1 MAALLHAAARVA
13 GRQPAAA
20 ARRPAGRRPLATAVI
35 RRHDSPSH
43 AARPQPL
50 GSLRPVFENQPGPT
64 PGGLAR
70 PARRLATFAERPLGK
85 LVDESLDDDE
95 LKRAFDGLA
104 DGAAGIPTGDFAST
118 LARAYGFGAGPL
130 SYAMRLRMLWTAR
143 GIDENHDG
151 VIEWD
156 EFRRAVRGAEAE
168 ALEDAFFSP
177 DALSFLGI
185 AKFDDAALREG
196 FDAVDEDGDGRLCR
210 AELKNLFLRTCPK
223 IGQRG
228 AAFDVMVDNIMDELD
243 ADGNDAVSWTE
254 FKSAFAVYYLT
265 YLDRASLM
273 DGSASA
279 RHA

>member
-20 ARRPAGRRPLATAVI
+20 ARRPAGRRPLATAVV
-35 RRHDSPSH
+35 RRQTCAPAARHDAPSH
-43 AARPQPL
+43 
-50 GSLRPVFENQPGPT
+50 
-64 PGGLAR
+64 
-70 PARRLATFAERPLGK
+70 ARRLATFAERPLGK

-95 LKRAFDGLA
+95 LKRA
-104 DGAAGIPTGDFAST
+104 
-118 LARAYGFGAGPL
+118 
-130 SYAMRLRMLWTAR
+130 
-143 GIDENHDG
+143 
-151 VIEWD
+151 
-156 EFRRAVRGAEAE
+156 VRGAEAE

-185 AKFDDAALREG
+185 ATFDDAALREG

>member
-1 MAALLHAAARVA
+1 MPHRV
-13 GRQPAAA
+13 GQR
-20 ARRPAGRRPLATAVI
+20 
-35 RRHDSPSH
+35 
-43 AARPQPL
+43 
-50 GSLRPVFENQPGPT
+50 
-64 PGGLAR
+64 
-70 PARRLATFAERPLGK
+70 
-85 LVDESLDDDE
+85 
-95 LKRAFDGLA
+95 
-104 DGAAGIPTGDFAST
+104 
-118 LARAYGFGAGPL
+118 ARAEAVGPL

-185 AKFDDAALREG
+185 AKFDDAKLREG